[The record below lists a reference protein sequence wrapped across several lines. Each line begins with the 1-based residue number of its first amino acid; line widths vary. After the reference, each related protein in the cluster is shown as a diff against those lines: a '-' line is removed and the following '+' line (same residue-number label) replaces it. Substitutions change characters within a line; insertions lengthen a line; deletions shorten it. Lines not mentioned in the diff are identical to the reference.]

1 MASINVKS
9 VFKHFGNLDVIKN
22 VSFNIQSEEIVCLLG
37 PSGCGKTTLLK
48 IIARLIAPS
57 SGTATIVGTFG
68 IVFQEPRL
76 LNWLTVEKNLEIPY
90 LVCGKK
96 VNRERIKRM
105 LNIVKLNEF
114 RQFYPLALSIGM
126 QQRVALVR
134 ALLFDPDILLLDE
147 PFRGLD
153 VKIRESLEDDIL
165 LLSQSGRKS
174 VLFVTHSIEE
184 AIRVADKIVVV
195 SRRPMKVLNTIQMPL
210 GPKPRN
216 AYSAEFLPFGKKIY
230 DCFYQTY

>member
-1 MASINVKS
+1 VASINVKS

-57 SGTATIVGTFG
+57 SGTVTIVGTFG

-76 LNWLTVEKNLEIPY
+76 LDWLTVEKNLEIPY

-96 VNRERIKRM
+96 VNGERIKRM

-114 RQFYPLALSIGM
+114 KQFYPLALSIGM

-184 AIRVADKIVVV
+184 AIRVADKVIVV
-195 SRRPMKVLNTIQMPL
+195 SRRPMKVLNTIQMPF
-210 GPKPRN
+210 GSKPRN
-216 AYSAEFLPFGKKIY
+216 AYSVEFLPFEKQIY

>member
-9 VFKHFGNLDVIKN
+9 VFKQFGNLDVIKN

-57 SGTATIVGTFG
+57 SGTVTIVGTFG

-76 LNWLTVEKNLEIPY
+76 LDWLTVEKNLEIPY

-96 VNRERIKRM
+96 VNGERIKQM

-114 RQFYPLALSIGM
+114 KQFYPLALSIGM

-184 AIRVADKIVVV
+184 AIRVADKVIVV

-216 AYSAEFLPFGKKIY
+216 AYSVEFLPFEKQIY

>member
-9 VFKHFGNLDVIKN
+9 VFKHFGNLDVIKDL
-22 VSFNIQSEEIVCLLG
+22 SFNIQNKEIVCLLG

-48 IIARLIAPS
+48 IVARLIAPS
-57 SGTATIVGTFG
+57 SGTVSIAGTFG

-76 LNWLTVEKNLEIPY
+76 LDWLTVEKNLEIPY

-96 VNRERIKRM
+96 VNGERIKRM
-105 LNIVKLNEF
+105 LKIVKLNEF
-114 RQFYPLALSIGM
+114 KKFYPLALSIGM
-126 QQRVALVR
+126 QQRVALAR

-184 AIRVADKIVVV
+184 AIRVADKVVVV

-210 GPKPRN
+210 GTKPRN
-216 AYSAEFLPFGKKIY
+216 AYSTKFLPFGKQIY

>member
-1 MASINVKS
+1 MASINVKN

-22 VSFNIQSEEIVCLLG
+22 VSFNVQSEEIVCLLG

-57 SGTATIVGTFG
+57 SGTVTIVDTFG

-76 LNWLTVEKNLEIPY
+76 LNWLTVEKNLETPY

-96 VNRERIKRM
+96 VNGERIKQM

-114 RQFYPLALSIGM
+114 KQFYPLALSIGM

-184 AIRVADKIVVV
+184 AIRVADKVVVV

-216 AYSAEFLPFGKKIY
+216 AYSTEFLPFGKQIY